1 MKEEMGR
8 DIKVL
13 KSLES
18 WGKMKN
24 QGSLVTLMTRG
35 WVIMKDLWNSKLVW
49 FELMWTLIACWLPF
63 TGMKGAMQSANR
75 EKLSMV

>member
-1 MKEEMGR
+1 MRFKLFLWWMWATLGKMKEEMGR

-35 WVIMKDLWNSKLVW
+35 
-49 FELMWTLIACWLPF
+49 
-63 TGMKGAMQSANR
+63 
-75 EKLSMV
+75 